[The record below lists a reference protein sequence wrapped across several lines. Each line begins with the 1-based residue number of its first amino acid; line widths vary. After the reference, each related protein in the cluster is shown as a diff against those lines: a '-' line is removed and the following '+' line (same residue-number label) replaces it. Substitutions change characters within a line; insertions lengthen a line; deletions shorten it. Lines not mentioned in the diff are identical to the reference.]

1 MASEFRTPLK
11 RVRGLGSAKY
21 GTQHFWHQ
29 RVTAYAN
36 VALTLFLVGLVVS
49 LSGQDYSGARAALGS
64 MPVAIGLLALI
75 LAGVWHMKLGMQV
88 IIEDYVHD
96 KGALTVALLL
106 NTFFSAAIGIAC
118 VLAVIKMVLAG

>member
-11 RVRGLGSAKY
+11 RVRGLGSAKD

-88 IIEDYVHD
+88 IIEDYVHGEGA
-96 KGALTVALLL
+96 KAASLAALT
-106 NTFFSAAIGIAC
+106 I
-118 VLAVIKMVLAG
+118 VLAVLAITCTVSILMVAIGV